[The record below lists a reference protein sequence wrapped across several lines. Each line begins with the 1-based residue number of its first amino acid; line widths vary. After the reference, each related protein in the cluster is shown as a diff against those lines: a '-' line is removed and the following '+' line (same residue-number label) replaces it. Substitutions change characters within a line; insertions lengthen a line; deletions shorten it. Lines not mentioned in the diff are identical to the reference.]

1 MIHAWACRFDLQN
14 WTHILVYSVANGAE
28 QSTPAASR
36 IEDVSSSISAL
47 RFVDKAWLRLLS
59 GTELERVGYCTTG
72 SFCVMGRNSKADI
85 KIGLATKNLKVK

>member
-47 RFVDKAWLRLLS
+47 GFVDKAWLRLLS
-59 GTELERVGYCTTG
+59 GTELESVGYCTTG